1 MAINFQPCWE
11 PEDKTNILGIDIGGT
26 KTALVMGNL
35 QAQILRRTEF
45 LTPVAD
51 PFDLAISK
59 IENAV
64 DNFIFDW
71 QKDGNNRAGIGY
83 HNKPRAISVAV
94 GGPLDIEKG
103 ILFSPPHLANWGTAP
118 LKPHLQAYFN
128 LPVFVEHDGNAG
140 ALAEYYFGA
149 GQGTRNLIFI
159 TMGTGLGAGIIL
171 NGVIYHGSSDA
182 AGEVGHIRM
191 ADQGPVEYGKVGS
204 WEAFCS
210 GSGIVKFAK
219 MRSPDLWGPQ
229 TTTHEIVQRALAGDT
244 SAIELIDE
252 VGTWLGKGLALL
264 VDILNPDMI
273 IIGTLGVLLGE
284 LVLAPARRI
293 LKQEALAITND
304 ACKILPAELKS
315 SLMDVGCLMAVYDAY
330 RNKRLWQSQSH

>member
-1 MAINFQPCWE
+1 MAINFQLCWE
-11 PEDKTNILGIDIGGT
+11 PEDQTNILGIDIGGT
-26 KTALVMGNL
+26 KTALVMGTL
-35 QAQILRRTEF
+35 EAKILRRTEF
-45 LTPVAD
+45 LTPIAD
-51 PFDLAISK
+51 PFDIAISK

-71 QKDGNNRAGIGY
+71 HKDGN
-83 HNKPRAISVAV
+83 NKPRAISVAI

-118 LKPHLQAYFN
+118 VKPNLQEYFK

-149 GQGTRNLIFI
+149 GQGSRNLIFI

-191 ADQGPVEYGKVGS
+191 ADQGPLEYGKVGS

-219 MRSPDLWGPQ
+219 LRSPDLWGPQ
-229 TTTHEIVQRALAGDT
+229 TTTHEIVQRALAGDPT
-244 SAIELIDE
+244 AIELIDE
-252 VGTWLGKGLALL
+252 VGRWLGKGLALL

-273 IIGTLGVLLGE
+273 IIGTLGVLLGD
-284 LVLAPARRI
+284 LVLEPARRI
-293 LKQEALAITND
+293 LKQEALAITNNV
-304 ACKILPAELKS
+304 CKILPAKLGS

-330 RNKRLWQSQSH
+330 KNKRLWLPQDQ